1 MLDVLTFYSNK
12 FRKLRI
18 DRARGN
24 LAPHKPLL
32 LLAVIDLIEQGA
44 ILENKIE
51 PSPLIVESFLKYWN
65 LLSLEKPRIYLP
77 FYHLKSD
84 KFWHLH
90 AKIGQEN
97 LFALISQFKSIS
109 QLASII
115 AFANLDEDLFLLLH
129 NPEAR
134 EVLRNTII
142 ETFFPDK
149 TELFRAVIAKD
160 QEINVIEN
168 LLLENAGKKNFDSSK
183 IVVDVKK
190 REKAFSRAIMRLYD
204 YTCAACHYRI
214 VTLNGESAVDAA
226 HIFPFKDSFDNSIG
240 NGISLCK
247 LHYWSFDRGL
257 FSIDDNYKIV
267 VATTF
272 SESGNENFSLY
283 KLQAKLIFLPKEKLF
298 CPSIIM
304 LRWHRK
310 NLFSK

>member
-1 MLDVLTFYSNK
+1 MQDVLTFYSNK

-18 DRARGN
+18 DRAHGN
-24 LAPHKPLL
+24 APHKPLL
-32 LLAVIDLIEQGA
+32 LLSIIELIEQGA

-97 LFALISQFKSIS
+97 LLSTISQFKSMA
-109 QLASII
+109 QLASVVD
-115 AFANLDEDLFLLLH
+115 FANLDEDLFLLLH
-129 NPEAR
+129 KAEAR
-134 EVLRNTII
+134 EVLRQTII
-142 ETFFPDK
+142 EIYFPDK
-149 TELFRAVIAKD
+149 AELFRAAIAEN

-168 LLLENAGKKNFDSSK
+168 LLLENAEKKNFDSSK
-183 IVVDVKK
+183 IVADEKK

-226 HIFPFKDSFDNSIG
+226 HIFPFSQSRDDSIG

-247 LHYWSFDRGL
+247 LHHWSFDRGL
-257 FSIDDNYKIV
+257 FAIEDDYKIV
-267 VATTF
+267 VASSF
-272 SESGNENFSLY
+272 SESGNEDFSL
-283 KLQAKLIFLPKEKLF
+283 AKLHSKTILLPKEKPF
-298 CPSIIM
+298 RPSLTMI
-304 LRWHRK
+304 RWHRE
-310 NLFSK
+310 NSFNS